1 MRKSLGAWISRV
13 PKISARAHASRRVT
27 NTGERRML
35 DDVLPTEARDE
46 VTALRFTCIHCHS
59 ARSFAWGRLWAA
71 KLVETGWLS
80 PKETGGPPDD
90 RRTGAQTETRTD
102 REVDGPTE
110 AQVADHVS

>member
-1 MRKSLGAWISRV
+1 
-13 PKISARAHASRRVT
+13 
-27 NTGERRML
+27 ML

-46 VTALRFTCIHCHS
+46 VTALRFTRAADRGLDGRTRRRR
-59 ARSFAWGRLWAA
+59 ARRAQ
-71 KLVETGWLS
+71 T
-80 PKETGGPPDD
+80 KETGGPADD